1 MKSRLAGCT
10 LRAGA
15 CVMLFANIASAA
27 NDHIKP
33 ATMRFEWNTDAVSCG
48 ALPSRVWISA
58 VGPVTES
65 SAAEFEAFAGNSDL
79 RGTVIVLDSEGGSVL
94 SALDLGRAIRRR
106 EMTTTV
112 GKTEKV
118 MCADGTISHSTV
130 SSKANCE
137 SMCAFVLL
145 GGVHRY
151 VPTEARV
158 LVHQIWL
165 GSKRNR
171 SLAYQYTANEVS
183 LVLRDFAAMARY
195 TVEMGVSI
203 ELVET
208 AARVPPWLPSY
219 RLSRDQLRRF
229 AVATDD
235 PSSQMGASVT
245 SIPTANAAAQ
255 DVADNFVETAVQAR
269 TTPPSV
275 IVE

>member
-1 MKSRLAGCT
+1 MKSHLAGCT
-10 LRAGA
+10 VRWGA
-15 CVMLFANIASAA
+15 CVMLFTNIASAA
-27 NDHIKP
+27 NDQTKP
-33 ATMRFEWNTDAVSCG
+33 ATMRFEWNTDVASCG
-48 ALPSRVWISA
+48 AGPPRVWISA
-58 VGPVTES
+58 IGPVTES
-65 SAAEFEAFAGNSDL
+65 TAADFEAFAGSSDL

-118 MCADGTISHSTV
+118 MCADGTVSHSTV
-130 SSKANCE
+130 SSKVSCE

-151 VPTEARV
+151 VPIEARV

-183 LVLRDFAAMARY
+183 LVLRDLAALARY
-195 TVEMGVSI
+195 TIEMGVSI

-208 AARVPPWLPSY
+208 AMRVPPWLPSY

-229 AVATDD
+229 AVATDE
-235 PSSQMGASVT
+235 PSSQMSASVA

-255 DVADNFVETAVQAR
+255 DVADNLVETAPAV
-269 TTPPSV
+269 TCCLKSTP
-275 IVE
+275 